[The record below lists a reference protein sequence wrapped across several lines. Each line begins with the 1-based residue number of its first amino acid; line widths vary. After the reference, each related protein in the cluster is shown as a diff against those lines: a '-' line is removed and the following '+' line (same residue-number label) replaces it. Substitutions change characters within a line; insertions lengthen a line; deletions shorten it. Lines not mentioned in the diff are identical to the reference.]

1 MTWLTLA
8 EIAQMTGGIPFD
20 YAQGATTS
28 VRIERVERDSRAVQA
43 GDLFLALQGE
53 RFDAH
58 DFVPQVAGK
67 ASAALV
73 SRAIAADI
81 PQVVVDDVRLALG
94 RLAAAWRQC
103 FHKPVVGLT
112 GSNGKTTLK
121 EMLAAILTLQGQTLA
136 TAGNLNNDIGM
147 PLTLLRLRDTH
158 DFAVIEMGA
167 NHFGEIDY
175 LTRIACPDVAI
186 INNAGAS
193 HLEGF
198 GDIAGVSR
206 AKGEI
211 FNGLTDAGVAIIN
224 ADDTYADYWRGLNQ
238 GRKVVSFGME
248 NAADVRGGSDANTPF
263 YLQVNGQTVPVN
275 LKLLGHHNKLNA
287 LAATAAAL
295 ALGVQLETVC
305 RGLES
310 LQSVKGRLN
319 PKAGKHGGTV
329 IDDTYN
335 ANPSSTAAAV
345 AVLAGMQGRKILVL
359 GDMGELGNTGEQLHA
374 AIGQQAAQAGIDALY
389 TLGSLSANASVTFG
403 QPERAFSKLDTLLAT
418 LDAELQPGDTVLVKG
433 SRSARMERVV
443 DALTAVTVKEAAS
456 C

>member
-8 EIAQMTGGIPFD
+8 DIAQVTGGTLNVPFD
-20 YAQGATTS
+20 FAQGTA
-28 VRIERVERDSRAVQA
+28 IERLERDSRQVQA

-73 SRAIAADI
+73 SRVVDANI

-94 RLAAAWRQC
+94 RLAAAWRKRFQR
-103 FHKPVVGLT
+103 PLVGLT

-121 EMLAAILTLQGQTLA
+121 EMLAAILALQGNTLA

-147 PLTLLRLRDTH
+147 PLTLLRLRDS
-158 DFAVIEMGA
+158 DDYAVIEMGA

-198 GDIAGVSR
+198 GSIEGVSR

-211 FNGLTDAGVAIIN
+211 FNGLNESGVAIIN
-224 ADDTYADYWRGLNQ
+224 ADDSYADYWRGLNQ
-238 GRKVVSFGME
+238 GRKVISFGMD
-248 NAADVRGGSDANTPF
+248 NVADVRGGSDASTPF
-263 YLQVNGQTVPVN
+263 YLQVQGQTLPVN
-275 LKLLGHHNKLNA
+275 LKLPGHHNKLNA

-295 ALGVQLETVC
+295 ALGVKLDTIR

-310 LQSVKGRLN
+310 LQAVKGRLN

-345 AVLAGMQGRKILVL
+345 GVLAGLHGRKILVL

-374 AIGQQAAQAGIDALY
+374 AIGQQAAQVGIDALY
-389 TLGSLSANASVTFG
+389 TLGKLSAHASAAFG
-403 QPERAFSKLDTLLAT
+403 QPERAFSELDALLNT
-418 LDAELQPGDTVLVKG
+418 LDKDLQPGDSVLVKG

-443 DALTAVTVKEAAS
+443 DALTAVTVKEAA
-456 C
+456 